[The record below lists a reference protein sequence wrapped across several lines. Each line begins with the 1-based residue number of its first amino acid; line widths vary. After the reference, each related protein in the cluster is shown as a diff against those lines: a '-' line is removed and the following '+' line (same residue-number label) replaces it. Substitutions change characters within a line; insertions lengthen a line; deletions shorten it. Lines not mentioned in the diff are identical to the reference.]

1 LGDIGND
8 AILGLVNSFLMIYY
22 TNVLGIAGGVVG
34 ILFLVSR
41 CIDAFSD
48 LAVGRM
54 IDVAELTPKGRFLP
68 WINRMKW
75 PFCAFSL
82 LLFAPFVSSWGLTAK
97 IAYVFVSY
105 LVCVI
110 LLLCIIITFCSIYF
124 YIIDD
129 LVVIIFILIFIDF
142 LYVVCFSV

>member
-1 LGDIGND
+1 MQNKGPAATAKGLTTVQVNAKPFGMQDKFGQMLGDIGND
-8 AILGLVNSFLMIYY
+8 AILGLVISFLMIYY

-68 WINRMKW
+68 WINRMK
-75 PFCAFSL
+75 
-82 LLFAPFVSSWGLTAK
+82 
-97 IAYVFVSY
+97 
-105 LVCVI
+105 
-110 LLLCIIITFCSIYF
+110 
-124 YIIDD
+124 
-129 LVVIIFILIFIDF
+129 
-142 LYVVCFSV
+142 